1 MHKKSDVH
9 YKAYHMLLNHS
20 FCNDLDNW
28 CTQLETVAGVHD
40 QQFEQLVNRVKAI
53 EATQQDLCL
62 KMERFE
68 ELLELYENDLDGVR
82 TNVSKTTIQP

>member
-1 MHKKSDVH
+1 MCIVKQIQ
-9 YKAYHMLLNHS
+9 MLLNHS

-28 CTQLETVAGVHD
+28 CTQLEKVADMHD
-40 QQFEQLVNRVKAI
+40 QQFEQLSNRVKAI

-62 KMERFE
+62 KMERFD

-82 TNVSKTTIQP
+82 TNMSKPTMQP